1 MRAGAWNTRLLW
13 ALLLWGCGASV
24 VRPSQLSQDPVLTL
38 TSFQRSRERLRSIR
52 AEARVDQRG
61 SDGRVR
67 GTVLM
72 LVQRPDQVRF
82 DVMTQ
87 FGPAAILTS
96 DGHRF
101 AFSDLR
107 QGRFL
112 VGDTCSAN
120 IARLLNLPLTV
131 EQTTLLLLGG
141 TPVIGH
147 DGATIA
153 WNDAGFYRVEL
164 EGHEHGRQQIDL
176 AVDERDKDAPP
187 DRQRLRLRRS
197 EIFGVDGK
205 SRWRASY
212 DDFKDQ
218 ALDGVSVS
226 MPFEVRIEQPQLDRD
241 TLIRF
246 KQISMN
252 VDLPADAFL
261 QTARAGQSAE
271 EASCDPQDA
280 QE

>member
-1 MRAGAWNTRLLW
+1 MRRSPILLGALILS
-13 ALLLWGCGASV
+13 GCGASI
-24 VRPSQLSQDPVLTL
+24 VRPSQVSHDPVLTL
-38 TSFQRSRERLRSIR
+38 TSFQRGRERLRSIR

-96 DGHRF
+96 DGRRF
-101 AFSDLR
+101 AWSDLR
-107 QGRFL
+107 EGRFL
-112 VGDTCSAN
+112 VGDTCPEN
-120 IARLLNLPLTV
+120 IARLLNVPLTV

-147 DGATIA
+147 DRARIA
-153 WNDAGFYRVEL
+153 WNDAGFYRLEL
-164 EGHEHGRQQIDL
+164 EGAGRGRQQIDL
-176 AVDERDKDAPP
+176 AVDERDKDAAP

-218 ALDGVSVS
+218 ALGGASVS
-226 MPFEVRIEQPQLDRD
+226 MPFEVRIEQPQLGRD

-252 VDLPADAFL
+252 VDLPADAFM

-271 EASCDPQDA
+271 EASCDPQAA

>member
-1 MRAGAWNTRLLW
+1 MRAAGRLLW
-13 ALLLWGCGASV
+13 ALILSGCGASV
-24 VRPSQLSQDPVLTL
+24 VRPSQLSHDPGLTL
-38 TSFQRSRERLRSIR
+38 TSYQRSRERLRSIR

-72 LVQRPDQVRF
+72 LVERPDRVRF

-96 DGHRF
+96 DGRRF
-101 AFSDLR
+101 AFNDLR
-107 QGRFL
+107 EGRFL
-112 VGDTCSAN
+112 VGDTCPEN
-120 IARLLNLPLTV
+120 IARLLNVPLSV

-147 DGATIA
+147 DRARIA

-164 EGHEHGRQQIDL
+164 EGHDRGSQQIDL

-197 EIFGVDGK
+197 EIFGVDGR

-212 DDFKDQ
+212 DDFRDQ
-218 ALDGVSVS
+218 ALDGASVS

-246 KQISMN
+246 KQVSTN
-252 VDLPADAFL
+252 VELQADAFL
-261 QTARAGQSAE
+261 QTARAGQSPE

>member
-1 MRAGAWNTRLLW
+1 MRGAARLLW
-13 ALLLWGCGASV
+13 ALVLSGCGASAM
-24 VRPSQLSQDPVLTL
+24 RPKQLSQNPVLTL
-38 TSFQRSRERLRSIR
+38 TSYQRDRERLRSIR

-96 DGHRF
+96 DGRRF
-101 AFSDLR
+101 AWSDLR
-107 QGRFL
+107 EGRFL
-112 VGDTCSAN
+112 VGETCPEN
-120 IARLLNLPLTV
+120 IARLLNVPLTV

-147 DGATIA
+147 DRARIA
-153 WNDAGFYRVEL
+153 WNEAGFYRVEL
-164 EGHEHGRQQIDL
+164 EGHDRGRQQIDL

-205 SRWRASY
+205 SRWRATY
-212 DDFKDQ
+212 DDFRQ
-218 ALDGVSVS
+218 LALDGDSVS
-226 MPFEVRIEQPQLDRD
+226 MPFEVRIEQPQVDRD
-241 TLIRF
+241 TLIAF
-246 KQISMN
+246 KQISVN
-252 VDLPADAFL
+252 IDLQADAFM
-261 QTARAGQSAE
+261 QTAGAGQSAE